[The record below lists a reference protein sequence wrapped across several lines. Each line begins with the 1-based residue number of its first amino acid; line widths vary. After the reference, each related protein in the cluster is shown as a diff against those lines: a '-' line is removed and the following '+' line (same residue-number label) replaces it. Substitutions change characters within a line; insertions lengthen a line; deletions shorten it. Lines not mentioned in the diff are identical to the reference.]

1 MDKPVEPMTRAD
13 VIQSFLDL
21 FRDPEYLEIG
31 VNEGETFHALHANI
45 KIGVDPNFRFDT
57 SQYQSADRIFHEVR
71 SDDYFG
77 RLATPQQLFDVIF
90 IDGLHTAEQTLR
102 DILNAQL
109 YLKAGGVMIIDD
121 IWPASYVAAISDLK
135 THQRLR
141 SRLKIQNRSW
151 MGDVFKLLYFIDS
164 FMQQFT
170 MRLISNTNGQAIL
183 WRQPRPV
190 TGDDLLLETSLKSL
204 TDLLTD
210 DRFKR
215 VPVEGVLE
223 EFRAFHKK

>member
-1 MDKPVEPMTRAD
+1 MNKVVKPTTRAV

-21 FRDPEYLEIG
+21 FKHPEYLEIG
-31 VNEGETFHALHANI
+31 VFEGQTFNALRADT
-45 KIGVDPNFRFDT
+45 KIGVDPKFQFEKAAFERAGV
-57 SQYQSADRIFHEVR
+57 SLHEVR
-71 SDDYFG
+71 SDTYFAT
-77 RLATPQQLFDVIF
+77 LATPDQLFDVIF

-121 IWPASYVAAISDLK
+121 IWPSSYIAAIRDLE
-135 THQRLR
+135 THRRLR
-141 SRLKIQNRSW
+141 SKLKIQNPSW

-170 MRLISNTNGQAIL
+170 MRLISDTNGQAIL
-183 WRQPRPV
+183 WRQPKPV
-190 TGDDLLLETSLKSL
+190 TGDDLLLEISLKTL

-210 DRFKR
+210 DRFRR
-215 VPVEGVLE
+215 VPVEDVLA
-223 EFRAFHKK
+223 EFRAFSGR